1 MPLYEYR
8 CGACGH
14 EFEVLQKMSDR
25 PIRKCESCGRLKAKR
40 AISQT
45 SFVLKGSG
53 WYATDYGGRKSGSA
67 RDKAADN
74 SANKSESK
82 SSDKPESKS
91 SDKSSS
97 SDKGSD
103 SSSSSGPEPKTA
115 NA

>member
-14 EFEVLQKMSDR
+14 EFEVLQKVSDR

-53 WYATDYGGRKSGSA
+53 WYATDYGGRKNGAA
-67 RDKAADN
+67 RDKAAD
-74 SANKSESK
+74 KPESG
-82 SSDKPESKS
+82 SSDKPS
-91 SDKSSS
+91 SPEKA
-97 SDKGSD
+97 SD
-103 SSSSSGPEPKTA
+103 SPSTEKAVSA
-115 NA
+115 